1 MIILV
6 CFGGTTINLRKHPL
20 YIHIQSDRESS
31 LDSVV
36 SFGNK
41 ISIVSARARLQS
53 PYTGISLGAK
63 TPWQVSWLSSRSST
77 HASVKKKTLILC
89 MSRQSDPLP
98 DKKAPQLILGMSQN
112 QKKIFCKWLSLLEG
126 TNGLRATNFETY
138 PIFIPN
144 DTKNHAHL
152 WSSF

>member
-1 MIILV
+1 MSPTRNAKRV
-6 CFGGTTINLRKHPL
+6 QKVHSSQ
-20 YIHIQSDRESS
+20 HIQSDRESS

-36 SFGNK
+36 RELWKQNFHGF
-41 ISIVSARARLQS
+41 ARGRLQS